1 LLNGKEI
8 PALLDTGSTVSTVSE
23 SCYCKHLASSIPLK
37 SRDNI
42 LDVECAGGTPLPYK
56 GYIEAN
62 IKMPGDTN
70 TTCQHVMLVVPDS
83 RYSQHIPAL
92 IGTNI
97 LNNLRYHLQ
106 EEHGV
111 RYLQNAAL
119 TTPWFLTFRCL
130 SKREKE
136 LTKNND
142 RLAVIRTCNRIT
154 ILPNNSIEAEGYLD
168 NEIPY
173 KSTPSIIQST
183 DLAEHKDIST
193 ETTLELQLQEK
204 WNYYSETFQL
214 D

>member
-1 LLNGKEI
+1 MLVYAGKY
-8 PALLDTGSTVSTVSE
+8 LHYLTLDLPSQLFQSLTTVNILHQPFHSKV
-23 SCYCKHLASSIPLK
+23 L
-37 SRDNI
+37 DNI
-42 LDVECAGGTPLPYK
+42 LDIECAGGTPLPYT

-97 LNNLRYHLQ
+97 LDKLMYHLQ

-130 SKREKE
+130 SMREKE

-154 ILPNNSIEAEGYLD
+154 ILPNNS
-168 NEIPY
+168 
-173 KSTPSIIQST
+173 
-183 DLAEHKDIST
+183 
-193 ETTLELQLQEK
+193 
-204 WNYYSETFQL
+204 
-214 D
+214 

>member
-1 LLNGKEI
+1 
-8 PALLDTGSTVSTVSE
+8 
-23 SCYCKHLASSIPLK
+23 
-37 SRDNI
+37 

-70 TTCQHVMLVVPDS
+70 TTYQHVMLVVPDS

-97 LNNLRYHLQ
+97 LDNLMYYLQ

-130 SKREKE
+130 SMRKKK

-154 ILPNNSIEAEGYLD
+154 ILPNKSIVVEGYLD
-168 NEIPY
+168 N

-183 DLAEHKDIST
+183 DLAEHKVIST
-193 ETTLELQLQEK
+193 ETTLLNYNYKENGTIGVRLRTPRKISSYLRK
-204 WNYYSETFQL
+204 WK
-214 D
+214 